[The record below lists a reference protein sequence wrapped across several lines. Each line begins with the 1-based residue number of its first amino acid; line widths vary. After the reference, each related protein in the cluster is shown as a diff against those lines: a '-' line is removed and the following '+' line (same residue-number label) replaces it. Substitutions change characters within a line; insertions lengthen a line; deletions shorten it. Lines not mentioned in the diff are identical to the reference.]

1 MKSLLNEVPSV
12 ETFFVFFSPLTVSL
26 CAGFVCHGTQKL
38 VHRTHLSNFTMD
50 EDTDTGSLPDL
61 KDIESKVGRKV
72 PDSLIRSLA
81 GGKRPDEHDKSAH
94 LTGPKRH
101 NSSPSNSADLKRL
114 ESKML
119 FLKQEMVSTS
129 VLANLKQKP
138 PPRVKVAFWC

>member
-1 MKSLLNEVPSV
+1 MCLDKR
-12 ETFFVFFSPLTVSL
+12 
-26 CAGFVCHGTQKL
+26 KL
-38 VHRTHLSNFTMD
+38 THLSDFTMD

-81 GGKRPDEHDKSAH
+81 GGKRPDEHDKAAH
-94 LTGPKRH
+94 LTSCKRQ
-101 NSSPSNSADLKRL
+101 NSSQSNSTDLKRL

-129 VLANLKQKP
+129 VLTNPQQNNHLVSK
-138 PPRVKVAFWC
+138 

>member
-1 MKSLLNEVPSV
+1 
-12 ETFFVFFSPLTVSL
+12 
-26 CAGFVCHGTQKL
+26 
-38 VHRTHLSNFTMD
+38 MD

-94 LTGPKRH
+94 LTGCKRH
-101 NSSPSNSADLKRL
+101 NSSQSNSADLKRL

-129 VLANLKQKP
+129 VFGEPSTETVTSFQSGVFA
-138 PPRVKVAFWC
+138 VTA

>member
-1 MKSLLNEVPSV
+1 
-12 ETFFVFFSPLTVSL
+12 
-26 CAGFVCHGTQKL
+26 
-38 VHRTHLSNFTMD
+38 MD

-94 LTGPKRH
+94 LAGVKRH
-101 NSSPSNSADLKRL
+101 SSSSSSSSSDSADLQRL

-129 VLANLKQKP
+129 VLCVQVKLSEVKPGLVFFWGFFSSSLQKFFLL
-138 PPRVKVAFWC
+138 V